1 LTDTTAESGRRPRKP
16 SVRKITDLTPYQQDV
31 RHVATIVA
39 REPSDK
45 NLAMLADAAKT
56 MQAAFRSQFG
66 VGEMPPRFGSEP
78 AAAAPEAEVAENV
91 ASEQGPEYAERAGRR
106 GRAAA

>member
-45 NLAMLADAAKT
+45 NLAMLAGAAKT

-66 VGEMPPRFGSEP
+66 VGEMPPRFGSESVP
-78 AAAAPEAEVAENV
+78 AVIEQ
-91 ASEQGPEYAERAGRR
+91 ASEVQEDPQIRDEPEERVGRR